1 MKNKMKFIVLSLLG
15 LILYIFPFTIGGE
28 TTVMISHFTNF
39 VVNNL
44 STLMNGIIFVF
55 VIGTIIGSGLSF
67 FIKDFKSETLNGFF
81 KHSNLQ
87 SFLQLFGSIAYLMV
101 FFQVG
106 PEFIIGADT
115 GLVMLDLVFTLYITF
130 FAGVMLMPL
139 LTNFGAVEF
148 FGVLVA
154 PMMRK
159 LFRVP
164 GFAAIDATASFV
176 GDGTLGIV
184 VTDRQYQ
191 NGYYTQKEAAIIATT
206 FSIVG
211 IAFAGAVAQELGFG
225 SIFGLFYLSIF
236 VTTIIVAFIMARIP
250 FKKFKDEY
258 YTNEANH
265 SKSELEKDRGF
276 AHAMDLACKQAENSS
291 VAEGF
296 GHAFKS
302 VISIYIT
309 FTPVIM
315 FVGTVGLIVAVY
327 TPIFSILAAPIVPIF
342 TLLGFNLVDAQMMA
356 PALLVGLA
364 DMYLPTIFILE
375 STSQAAKFFVGVMS
389 FTQLIFLSETGM
401 ILVKSKLGFNF
412 LDIIKVYFLRTILAF
427 PIVMFITYLFVNFN
441 II

>member
-1 MKNKMKFIVLSLLG
+1 MNSKMKFIVLSLLG
-15 LILYIFPFTIGGE
+15 VILYIFPFTFGGE

-39 VVNNL
+39 VSSNL
-44 STLMNGIIFVF
+44 AWLMNLIIICFVLFNIIFSLV
-55 VIGTIIGSGLSF
+55 GLFKEFENEKLHSF
-67 FIKDFKSETLNGFF
+67 FNNSK
-81 KHSNLQ
+81 LQ
-87 SFLQLFGSIAYLMV
+87 SSLQLLGSIFYLLV
-101 FFQVG
+101 FTGIG
-106 PEFIIGADT
+106 PDFLISEDT
-115 GLVMLDLVFTLYITF
+115 GLTMLDLVFTLYITF

-159 LFRVP
+159 LFKVP

-211 IAFAGAVAQELGFG
+211 IAFAGAVAEELGFG

-258 YTNEANH
+258 YTKDANQ
-265 SKSELEKDRGF
+265 SKSELENGTGF
-276 AHAMDLACKQAENSS
+276 SHALELACKQASQAS
-291 VAEGF
+291 VGE
-296 GHAFKS
+296 AFKGAFNS

-315 FVGTVGLIVAVY
+315 FVGTLGLIIATY
-327 TPIFSILAAPIVPIF
+327 TNVFSILAAPLVPVF
-342 TLLGFNLVDAQMMA
+342 TLLGFNLTDAQMMA

-364 DMYLPTIFILE
+364 DMYLPTIFIVD
-375 STSQAAKFFVGVMS
+375 STSSAAKFFVGVMS

-412 LDIIKVYFLRTILAF
+412 LDIIKVYFLRTLLAF
-427 PIVMFITYLFVNFN
+427 PFVMLITYLLSSLS